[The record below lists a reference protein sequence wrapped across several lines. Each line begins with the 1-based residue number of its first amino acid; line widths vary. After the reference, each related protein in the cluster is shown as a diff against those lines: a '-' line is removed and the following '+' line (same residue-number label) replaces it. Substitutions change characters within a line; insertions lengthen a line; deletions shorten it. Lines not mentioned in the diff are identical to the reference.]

1 MISEVGP
8 LSLFPR
14 VLVVCHEAWVAIK
27 LNYFSILILAVNEPG
42 MVESINSHLPAD
54 IRVQGIKRVTK
65 NFNSKN
71 K

>member
-1 MISEVGP
+1 MRGAHFHCFHMFWWFVTRPGL
-8 LSLFPR
+8 LS
-14 VLVVCHEAWVAIK
+14 
-27 LNYFSILILAVNEPG
+27 NYLSILTLAVNEPG